1 MAQVPPPIHATVPAI
16 YRWYEQQESAQKP
29 RPYLGA
35 SQIGR
40 RCEREL
46 WLSFRWVSRPQFDGR
61 MLRLFRRG
69 QREEAAFVEDLR
81 AIGVIVHD
89 VDRDGRQFTVE
100 AHGGH
105 FRGHLDGAAVGI
117 PEAPGTW
124 HVLEFK
130 THNSKSFDKLTKD
143 GVQKAKPEHYAQM
156 QVYMGLTGMK
166 RALYLAVCKDDDRM
180 HAERIEIDQQ
190 FVTDLLARAERI
202 IFAAEPPPRIST
214 DPAWWECK
222 YCDFRG
228 TCFGTD
234 APIPTCRSCAHST
247 PERDGT
253 WSCERHGKRAMQ
265 AQQQLDG
272 CMSHRVIPPLLAG
285 WADMV
290 DASQADNWVRYR
302 TADGREFVND
312 EQHLPGHYTSAELH
326 DCADKNVLADPQ
338 MDALRT
344 RFGGRIGG

>member
-1 MAQVPPPIHATVPAI
+1 MAQVPPPIYATVPAI

-29 RPYLGA
+29 RPYLWA

-143 GVQKAKPEHYAQM
+143 GV
-156 QVYMGLTGMK
+156 
-166 RALYLAVCKDDDRM
+166 R
-180 HAERIEIDQQ
+180 
-190 FVTDLLARAERI
+190 LARPARPARPIFEDDELMLRAPELLGFGARRMVRVEDVYRQRLALLVLAFGGHRI
-202 IFAAEPPPRIST
+202 
-214 DPAWWECK
+214 
-222 YCDFRG
+222 
-228 TCFGTD
+228 
-234 APIPTCRSCAHST
+234 
-247 PERDGT
+247 
-253 WSCERHGKRAMQ
+253 
-265 AQQQLDG
+265 
-272 CMSHRVIPPLLAG
+272 
-285 WADMV
+285 
-290 DASQADNWVRYR
+290 
-302 TADGREFVND
+302 TADSN
-312 EQHLPGHYTSAELH
+312 LKP
-326 DCADKNVLADPQ
+326 
-338 MDALRT
+338 
-344 RFGGRIGG
+344 